1 MCFSLKVPLSLN
13 NELKQAD
20 LTCSLHDASAVLIV
34 TVWRIL
40 SLHFLYLKLVLYFSL
55 RLCLV
60 MYQWWMECRDSFFT
74 FLLVVMP
81 AFVALP
87 GSWLKLRFKSLL
99 WISIFF
105 FGKTR
110 FSQFNRGLAIKIKPT
125 QRIIK
130 TWSVTKGLSSLLE
143 SVHLS
148 SIMKI
153 KIEMI
158 RHLF

>member
-20 LTCSLHDASAVLIV
+20 MQLTWRQCSSYRD
-34 TVWRIL
+34 
-40 SLHFLYLKLVLYFSL
+40 SLENFKFTFSL
-55 RLCLV
+55 FKISSVFLITFVLSYVSMMNGMSRL
-60 MYQWWMECRDSFFT
+60 FFT
-74 FLLVVMP
+74 YLLVVMP